1 MWLNAFFSIWSTQ
14 YKNAICTCSSSLSHV
29 CIFLGKRCP
38 CAGVKVGS
46 NMHFGSQLFKRAP
59 IGTSCFLYKMRSKHV
74 RTCLSPS
81 LHLVIASST
90 CAIRLYAPARGVNVA
105 FAAWTWLA
113 SSDMEYASWEATG
126 VLGES
131 VKILMLRWCWD
142 VLGIPMQS
150 NPVGWT
156 IPRLEQ
162 SWQDK
167 LMELYRYT
175 RNINTI
181 QDAKLNEYP
190 IQHPW
195 RMCVASTAPWCRKTA
210 GHTARQG
217 DHMVSA
223 IKVSEVDELFGLAS
237 WL

>member
-1 MWLNAFFSIWSTQ
+1 MHL
-14 YKNAICTCSSSLSHV
+14 
-29 CIFLGKRCP
+29 FLFIVPPLHLLGTRCP
-38 CAGVKVGS
+38 CAGVEVGS
-46 NMHFGSQLFKRAP
+46 NMHFRSQLFKRPP

-90 CAIRLYAPARGVNVA
+90 CAMRLYAPARGVNVA

-113 SSDMEYASWEATG
+113 SSNMEYASWEATG
-126 VLGES
+126 VLGEA
-131 VKILMLRWCWD
+131 VNILMLRWCWD

-175 RNINTI
+175 RNMNNTI
-181 QDAKLNEYP
+181 QDTKLNEYP

-217 DHMVSA
+217 DHMDLA

>member
-1 MWLNAFFSIWSTQ
+1 M
-14 YKNAICTCSSSLSHV
+14 
-29 CIFLGKRCP
+29 G
-38 CAGVKVGS
+38 
-46 NMHFGSQLFKRAP
+46 
-59 IGTSCFLYKMRSKHV
+59 SKHE
-74 RTCLSPS
+74 RTCFSPS

-90 CAIRLYAPARGVNVA
+90 CAMPMRLYAPACAVNVA
-105 FAAWTWLA
+105 SAAWTWLA

-126 VLGES
+126 VLGGA
-131 VKILMLRWCWD
+131 VNILMLRWCWN

-162 SWQDK
+162 SWEDK
-167 LMELYRYT
+167 QMELYRYDMNDT
-175 RNINTI
+175 T

-210 GHTARQG
+210 GHTERQG
-217 DHMVSA
+217 DHMILA
-223 IKVSEVDELFGLAS
+223 IKLSEVDELFGLVG

>member
-1 MWLNAFFSIWSTQ
+1 
-14 YKNAICTCSSSLSHV
+14 
-29 CIFLGKRCP
+29 
-38 CAGVKVGS
+38 
-46 NMHFGSQLFKRAP
+46 
-59 IGTSCFLYKMRSKHV
+59 MRSKHV
-74 RTCLSPS
+74 RTGISPS

-90 CAIRLYAPARGVNVA
+90 CAMGLYAPARAVNVA

-126 VLGES
+126 VLGEA
-131 VKILMLRWCWD
+131 VCILMLRWCWD
-142 VLGIPMQS
+142 ALGIPMQS

-167 LMELYRYT
+167 LMELYRY
-175 RNINTI
+175 NMNDTI

-190 IQHPW
+190 IHSNPTSMTDVCCIYSSLMWQNSGSY
-195 RMCVASTAPWCRKTA
+195 R
-210 GHTARQG
+210 RQG
-217 DHMVSA
+217 DHMVLA